1 VIVLDASAAIE
12 LLITSHRGAA
22 VREIVGDERMHAP
35 HLLDIEVAQVLRR
48 FRLRGVLAEDDVEL
62 VIDDLIQMR
71 IRRHAH
77 LALLPRI
84 RELSDNA
91 TAYDACYLALAE
103 VLGAV
108 LVTCDAK
115 MSRVPGARARVMVV
129 V

>member
-1 VIVLDASAAIE
+1 MIVLDASAAIE
-12 LLITSHRGAA
+12 LLITSQRAAA
-22 VREIVGDERMHAP
+22 VREAIGNERMQAP

-48 FRLRGVLAEDDVEL
+48 FRARGALTESDVEL
-62 VIDDLIQMR
+62 AVEDLLQMR
-71 IRRHAH
+71 IQRHAH

-103 VLGAV
+103 ELDAV

-115 MSRVPGARARVMVV
+115 MSRVAGSRARTLVLA
-129 V
+129 